1 MTMSRNLKLTAIA
14 SLTAF
19 SIFAGGCS
27 SGPEARM
34 QPPGNPGMP
43 GTPAGPGEPID
54 NTPPP
59 TAKYAGIYSAVA
71 PIDLTQNGVLP
82 GILGPT
88 LNILIELH
96 DHPGQAILDIVV
108 VANIPTVSDAVKN
121 MPQILKDI
129 LSGALD
135 KLITDQLYGNVP
147 VVEQI
152 TNIISGITELAKTV
166 ELHNTLTVHT
176 PKADGTATI
185 DQQVTDV
192 GFKLLNKS
200 TVVAFDNA
208 EKMLAHTAMPGTV
221 KAHANAPVADAD
233 LALGGGKMTLPFGQL
248 LLQAAGPLVFGQ
260 FGGATDLK
268 GALHNL
274 VDCASAAQSISDD
287 LGGYLSPALIN
298 TLCVSALDAI
308 AKNVTDQIDGIV
320 FNDVQISAGTAYL
333 LDVSQSKP
341 TADYQS
347 DVVSQGKWSWS
358 FTVSGSTVTVP
369 STFAGDRVGDA
380 Q

>member
-1 MTMSRNLKLTAIA
+1 
-14 SLTAF
+14 
-19 SIFAGGCS
+19 
-27 SGPEARM
+27 
-34 QPPGNPGMP
+34 
-43 GTPAGPGEPID
+43 
-54 NTPPP
+54 
-59 TAKYAGIYSAVA
+59 
-71 PIDLTQNGVLP
+71 
-82 GILGPT
+82 
-88 LNILIELH
+88 
-96 DHPGQAILDIVV
+96 
-108 VANIPTVSDAVKN
+108 
-121 MPQILKDI
+121 
-129 LSGALD
+129 
-135 KLITDQLYGNVP
+135 
-147 VVEQI
+147 
-152 TNIISGITELAKTV
+152 
-166 ELHNTLTVHT
+166 
-176 PKADGTATI
+176 
-185 DQQVTDV
+185 
-192 GFKLLNKS
+192 
-200 TVVAFDNA
+200 
-208 EKMLAHTAMPGTV
+208 MPGTV

-298 TLCVSALDAI
+298 TLCTSALDAI

-358 FTVSGSTVTVP
+358 FTVSGTTVTVP